1 MDTNDKN
8 ENMDN
13 ETNGNIE
20 QDDVVFEEEGEGLQ
34 PAQKIKKLR
43 EELKKCQKEKEEYL
57 AGWQRAKADF
67 INLKREE
74 EKNRLELMK
83 FANKEL
89 IMEIL
94 SVADSFDMAFVNK
107 EAWGKVDQNWR
118 TGVEYIYSQ
127 LVSVLEQNDV
137 KQLNP
142 VGEMFDPNI
151 HTSVESVPAEKPED
165 DHKIVAVIQKG
176 YMMHGSLVRSPK
188 VKVSVVH
195 NT

>member
-1 MDTNDKN
+1 MDNDKN
-8 ENMDN
+8 ENL
-13 ETNGNIE
+13 E
-20 QDDVVFEEEGEGLQ
+20 QDDVVFEEEGEGLL
-34 PAQKIKKLR
+34 PAQKIKKLQ

-67 INLKREE
+67 VNARKEE
-74 EKNRLELMK
+74 ERSRLDLMK
-83 FANKEL
+83 FANKDL

-107 EAWGKVDQNWR
+107 EAWEKVDQNWR
-118 TGVEYIYSQ
+118 TGVEYIYGQ
-127 LVSVLEQNDV
+127 LIGILEQNGI

-142 VGEMFDPNI
+142 IGEMFDPNI
-151 HTSVESVPAEKPED
+151 HTSVESIPTEKPED

-188 VKVSVVH
+188 VKVAVH
-195 NT
+195 G

>member
-8 ENMDN
+8 ENMDKDV
-13 ETNGNIE
+13 E
-20 QDDVVFEEEGEGLQ
+20 QDDVVFEEEGEGLL
-34 PAQKIKKLR
+34 PAQKIKKLK

-74 EKNRLELMK
+74 EKNRAELYK

-107 EAWGKVDQNWR
+107 EAWEKVDQNWR

-127 LVSVLEQNDV
+127 LVSILEQNGV

-142 VGEMFDPNI
+142 IGEMFDPNI

-176 YMMHGSLVRSPK
+176 YMMHGTLVRSPK
-188 VKVSVVH
+188 VRVGIHGV
-195 NT
+195 

>member
-1 MDTNDKN
+1 MDTN
-8 ENMDN
+8 
-13 ETNGNIE
+13 ETNENIE

-34 PAQKIKKLR
+34 PVQKIKKLR

-67 INLKREE
+67 INVKREE
-74 EKNRLELMK
+74 EKSRTELMK

-89 IMEIL
+89 VTEIL

-107 EAWGKVDQNWR
+107 EAWEKVDQNWR
-118 TGVEYIYSQ
+118 TGVEYIYGQ
-127 LVSVLEQNDV
+127 LMSILEQNGV

-142 VGEMFDPNI
+142 IGEMFDPNV
-151 HTSVESVPAEKPED
+151 HTSIESIPAEKPED

-188 VKVSVVH
+188 VKVAVQA
-195 NT
+195 

>member
-1 MDTNDKN
+1 MNDEKN
-8 ENMDN
+8 E
-13 ETNGNIE
+13 NIE
-20 QDDVVFEEEGEGLQ
+20 QDDVVFEEEGEGLL

-43 EELKKCQKEKEEYL
+43 EELKKCQQEKEEYL

-74 EKNRLELMK
+74 EKNRLDLMK

-107 EAWGKVDQNWR
+107 EAWEKVDQNWR
-118 TGVEYIYSQ
+118 TGVEYIYGQ
-127 LVSVLEQNDV
+127 LVSILEQNGV

-142 VGEMFDPNI
+142 IGETFDPNV
-151 HTSVESVPAEKPED
+151 HTSIESVPAEKPED

-176 YMMHGSLVRSPK
+176 YMMHGFLVRSPK
-188 VKVSVVH
+188 VRVGIMKH
-195 NT
+195 E

>member
-1 MDTNDKN
+1 MNDEEKN
-8 ENMDN
+8 ENLDKD
-13 ETNGNIE
+13 IE
-20 QDDVVFEEEGEGLQ
+20 QDDVVFEEEGEGLL
-34 PAQKIKKLR
+34 PAQKIKKLK

-74 EKNRLELMK
+74 EKNRFELMK
-83 FANKEL
+83 FANKDL

-107 EAWGKVDQNWR
+107 EAWEKVDQNWR

-127 LVSVLEQNDV
+127 LISILEQNDV

-142 VGEMFDPNI
+142 IGEMFDPNV

-165 DHKIVAVIQKG
+165 DHKIIAVIQKG

-188 VKVSVVH
+188 VRVGIHKV
-195 NT
+195 

>member
-1 MDTNDKN
+1 MNDEEKN
-8 ENMDN
+8 KNMDN
-13 ETNGNIE
+13 ETNENIE
-20 QDDVVFEEEGEGLQ
+20 QDDVVFEEEGEGLL
-34 PAQKIKKLR
+34 PAQKIKKLK

-107 EAWGKVDQNWR
+107 EAWEKVDQNWR

-142 VGEMFDPNI
+142 IGEMFDPNI

-188 VKVSVVH
+188 VKVAVI
-195 NT
+195 

>member
-1 MDTNDKN
+1 MNDEEKN
-8 ENMDN
+8 ENLD
-13 ETNGNIE
+13 

-67 INLKREE
+67 INARKEE
-74 EKNRLELMK
+74 EKSRLELMK

-94 SVADSFDMAFVNK
+94 FVADSFDMAFANK
-107 EAWGKVDQNWR
+107 EAWEKVDQNWR
-118 TGVEYIYSQ
+118 TGVEYIYGQ
-127 LVSVLEQNDV
+127 LIGILEQNGI

-142 VGEMFDPNI
+142 LGEMFDPNI
-151 HTSVESVPAEKPED
+151 HTSIESIPAEKPED

-176 YMMHGSLVRSPK
+176 YMMHGTLVRSPK
-188 VKVSVVH
+188 VKVFVSKS
-195 NT
+195 